1 MAREKSGKKGLE
13 EYRAKRNFEVTPEP
27 APASEATAE
36 SNADAPRFMIH
47 KHDATRLHYDL
58 RLEMDEAMASWS
70 VPKGPSYD
78 PSVKRFAVQTEDHPL
93 EYANFEGRIP
103 DGEYG
108 AGDSLIWDRGTYDTV
123 PPGQASAQRKKGHL
137 QIEIHGEKLKGRW
150 HLVRT
155 SGGGTRAN
163 WLFFKAKDGL
173 EDAQYDVTEARPE
186 SVVSG
191 RKITRGPVR
200 KKDLRAP
207 HPEPKA
213 LMKKVWPPML
223 ATLAEPERA
232 GELERYLFEVKYDGY
247 RGIAAVSNGRVCFVT
262 RNGLDLTARFPEIAR
277 ALSRMVV
284 PEAVF
289 DGEVVAYD
297 AKGVSKFESLLTP
310 GADHRFA
317 VFDLLWLDGEDLRKR
332 PVEERR
338 DLLESV
344 LANVP
349 PPLEVAERIRGE
361 ATDVIAEAERRGLE
375 GVIAKEC
382 GSLYEGKR
390 SRAWL
395 KLKVSQAQEVAIIG
409 YTPITNG
416 KKEIGALLVGVADP
430 EGGFRYAGK
439 VGTGYS
445 AKLRR
450 ELWDRLEKDRIDLP
464 PAKDAPRM
472 KVARWVSPK
481 LVAQV
486 RFTEWTRDGK
496 LRHPA
501 FLGLRADKKPEEAK
515 REIPVAVEPAGKATA
530 KGSRRAPSTAKK
542 AARTATL
549 PRPSP
554 KKEARRVEEVA
565 LTSGTR
571 VVYPGAEVTKAD
583 VFAYYRDVAPMMVRA
598 LEGRPLALK
607 QWPRGIAQGGFYRQN
622 VPDLPEWSSRA
633 DVPTQKRTVSHP
645 IVDREET
652 LLWLANRSALELHMW
667 HSRVPHLTEPDW
679 VAFDLDPGDGP
690 FEDLLTVASALRGLL
705 EKLGLASVPKT
716 SGKRG
721 LHVLVPVARG
731 HNYKDTLEFSMAI
744 TGALGHA
751 LPEIATTER
760 AIKSRGGRLYLDAF
774 QNGEGKTI
782 IAPYSLRGV
791 EGAPVS
797 TPLRWSEVNA
807 KLDPKAFTLKTV
819 RKRLDKVGDLF
830 AEALD
835 GKQRLPRF
843 TR

>member
-1 MAREKSGKKGLE
+1 MARSKRGLE
-13 EYRAKRNFEVTPEP
+13 EYRKKRNFEVTPEP
-27 APASEATAE
+27 GPDGSGAAGDRAASG
-36 SNADAPRFMIH
+36 DAPRFMIH

-78 PSVKRFAVQTEDHPL
+78 PSVKRLGVQTEDHPL

-108 AGDSLIWDRGTYDTV
+108 AGDSLIWDRGTWDTV
-123 PPGQASAQRKKGHL
+123 PPGQASQQRKKGHL
-137 QIEIHGEKLKGRW
+137 RIELHGEKLKGQW

-155 SGGGTRAN
+155 GGGGTKAN
-163 WLFFKAKDGL
+163 WLLFKAKDGL
-173 EDAQYDVTEARPE
+173 EDANYDVVEARPE

-191 RKITRGPVR
+191 RRVTRGPVR
-200 KKDLRAP
+200 KKDLRAA
-207 HPEPKA
+207 HPEPKE
-213 LMKKVWPPML
+213 LMQKVWPPML

-232 GELERYLFEVKYDGY
+232 GELERYVYEVKYDGY

-262 RNGLDLTARFPEIAR
+262 RNGLDLTSRFPEIAR
-277 ALSRMVV
+277 ALSRLVV
-284 PEAVF
+284 PEVVL
-289 DGEVVAYD
+289 DGEVVAFD
-297 AKGVSKFESLLTP
+297 AGGVSRFQSLMMP
-310 GADHRFA
+310 GVDHRFA
-317 VFDLLWLDGEDLRKR
+317 VFDLLWLDGEDLRGR
-332 PVEERR
+332 PLEDRR

-361 ATDVIAEAERRGLE
+361 AEAVIKEAERRGLE
-375 GVIAKEC
+375 GVIAKAC
-382 GSLYEGKR
+382 GARYEGRR

-395 KLKVSQAQEVAIIG
+395 KLKVSQGQEVAIIG

-416 KKEIGALLVGVADP
+416 KKEIGALLVGVHDG
-430 EGGFRYAGK
+430 EGFRYAGK

-445 AKLRR
+445 TKLRR
-450 ELWDRLEKDRIDLP
+450 ELWETLEKDHIDLP
-464 PAKDAPRM
+464 AAKDAPRM
-472 KVARWVSPK
+472 KLARWVRPK

-501 FLGLRADKKPEEAK
+501 FLGLRVDKKPEEAT
-515 REIPVAVEPAGKATA
+515 REVPVEPPEKPV
-530 KGSRRAPSTAKK
+530 KGSRRAPEKK
-542 AARTATL
+542 AARTAKL
-549 PRPSP
+549 PDAAP
-554 KKEARRVEEVA
+554 EVA

-571 VVYPGAEVTKAD
+571 VVYPEAKVTKAD
-583 VFAYYRDVAPMMVRA
+583 VFAYYRDVAPLMVHA
-598 LEGRPLALK
+598 LAGRPLALK
-607 QWPRGIAQGGFYRQN
+607 QWPKGISTDGFFRQH
-622 VPDLPEWSSRA
+622 VADLPEWASRA
-633 DVPTQKRTVSHP
+633 NVPTAKRTLTHP

-679 VAFDLDPGDGP
+679 VVFDLDPGKGP
-690 FEDLLTVASALRGLL
+690 FEDLITVASALRGLL

-721 LHVLVPVARG
+721 LHVMVPVTRG
-731 HNYKDTLEFSMAI
+731 HNYEDALTFAEAI
-744 TGALGHA
+744 TGALAHA
-751 LPEIATTER
+751 LPDIATTER
-760 AIKSRGGRLYLDAF
+760 TIKKRGGRLYLDAF
-774 QNGEGKTI
+774 QNVEGKTI

-807 KLDPKAFTLKTV
+807 KLDPAKYTLKTV
-819 RKRLDKVGDLF
+819 RRRLDKVGDLF
-830 AEALD
+830 AEAVD
-835 GKQRLPRF
+835 GRQRLPRF